1 MSYRSLT
8 RQAKRMLIFFDEDQ
22 TTYILPTSKV
32 KRIFGTN
39 QTLLEGSKIE
49 VSYERKLYTAQVL
62 KLHGKRDSSI

>member
-8 RQAKRMLIFFDEDQ
+8 RHAKRMLVFLDEDQ
-22 TTYILPTSKV
+22 TTCILPTSKV

-49 VSYERKLYTAQVL
+49 VSHERKLYTAQVL
-62 KLHGKRDSSI
+62 KLHGKGDSSI